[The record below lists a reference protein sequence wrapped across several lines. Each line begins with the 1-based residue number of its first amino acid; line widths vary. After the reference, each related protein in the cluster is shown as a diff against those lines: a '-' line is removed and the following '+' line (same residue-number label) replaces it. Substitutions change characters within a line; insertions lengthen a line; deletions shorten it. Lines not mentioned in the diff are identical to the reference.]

1 MRLFKINAYFKF
13 FFQRVIYL
21 NTLLVHSLIG
31 GEREGM
37 AREMAREDASE
48 EDMERRDLLWEYRKL
63 TSAKARKLRRLRREL
78 DEAYREW
85 SAVSKLTEMLER
97 GEITTEEAR
106 SLLNEGV
113 EKRWEFLRSKGVV
126 MGETA

>member
-1 MRLFKINAYFKF
+1 VY
-13 FFQRVIYL
+13 
-21 NTLLVHSLIG
+21 SLIG

-37 AREMAREDASE
+37 ARESVGEMDV
-48 EDMERRDLLWEYRKL
+48 ERRHLLWEYRKL
-63 TSAKARKLRRLRREL
+63 TAAKARKLERLRREL

-97 GEITTEEAR
+97 GEITTEEAK

-113 EKRWEFLRSKGVV
+113 EKRWEFLRSRGV
-126 MGETA
+126 GESGTA

>member
-1 MRLFKINAYFKF
+1 
-13 FFQRVIYL
+13 
-21 NTLLVHSLIG
+21 
-31 GEREGM
+31 M
-37 AREMAREDASE
+37 ARELARGDVSE
-48 EDMERRDLLWEYRKL
+48 EDMERRLLLWEYRKL

-106 SLLNEGV
+106 SLLSASV
-113 EKRWEFLRSKGVV
+113 EKRWEFLRSRGV
-126 MGETA
+126 GESGTA